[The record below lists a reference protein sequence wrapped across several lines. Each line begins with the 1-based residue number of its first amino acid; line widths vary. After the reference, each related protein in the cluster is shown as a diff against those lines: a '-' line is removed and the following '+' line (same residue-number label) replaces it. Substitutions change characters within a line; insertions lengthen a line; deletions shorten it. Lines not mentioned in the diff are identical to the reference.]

1 MWMVALIAG
10 LGAWLASATVE
21 AAVINVQPI
30 VVCNNNGTG
39 CAANPLTDA
48 NYEAFTDKI
57 LHQLFP
63 NVAVGD
69 TVAFLPVNT
78 FNSTAFNTIT
88 CTVSPCPQLQSLFAG
103 APFNNVPVPVDRGQS
118 ADPTVYNMW
127 FVDEIT
133 APTNSTLFGLG
144 AYPGN
149 GTVIHADRVIAT
161 DRLDILAH
169 ELGHN
174 FGFAGTADG
183 HLTDPNFLLA
193 HGDLRTVP
201 TALNQ
206 ISTDGLTGF
215 DRLPPS
221 ADAPAAQVNTLGDTP
236 FGNSSFFN
244 FEFNNSKPGVSLTTL
259 ILDISPIGTN
269 FVPPGGFFDP
279 TTLPPGLD
287 PFPLTFNNNPS
298 GTFTNCS
305 GLTTGDIT
313 AVGDLDGGQVLTLGF
328 TPGKVT
334 EGCAFSFS
342 IDIDLFAKIDQF
354 GATPAELQ
362 GSIFN
367 FTFSNGY
374 NIAAALAD
382 NVASTIFDPT
392 KIPVTAFRIA
402 DINDVV
408 PVPGTLLLVSLG
420 GITLAAW
427 RRRAR

>member
-1 MWMVALIAG
+1 
-10 LGAWLASATVE
+10 
-21 AAVINVQPI
+21 
-30 VVCNNNGTG
+30 
-39 CAANPLTDA
+39 
-48 NYEAFTDKI
+48 
-57 LHQLFP
+57 
-63 NVAVGD
+63 
-69 TVAFLPVNT
+69 
-78 FNSTAFNTIT
+78 
-88 CTVSPCPQLQSLFAG
+88 
-103 APFNNVPVPVDRGQS
+103 
-118 ADPTVYNMW
+118 MW

-133 APTNSTLFGLG
+133 ATNGTLFGLG

-149 GTVIHADRVIAT
+149 GVVIHADEVIAT
-161 DRLDILAH
+161 DRWDILAH

-183 HLTDPNFLLA
+183 HLTDPNFLMA
-193 HGDLRTVP
+193 HGLVRDIPTV
-201 TALNQ
+201 LGDV
-206 ISTDGLTGF
+206 STDGVTGL

-221 ADAPAAQVNTLGDTP
+221 ADAPAAEVNTLGDTP

-244 FEFNNSKPGVSLTTL
+244 FEFNNSKPGVSLTSL
-259 ILDISPIGTN
+259 VLDISPIGTS

-279 TTLPPGLD
+279 TTAPPGLD
-287 PFPLTFNNNPS
+287 PFPLTFNNNS
-298 GTFTNCS
+298 NGTFTNCS
-305 GLTTGDIT
+305 GLTTSDIT
-313 AVGDLDGGQVLTLGF
+313 ATGNLDGGQVLTLGF
-328 TPGKVT
+328 TPGSVT
-334 EGCAFSFS
+334 EGCSFSFS
-342 IDIDLFAKIDQF
+342 IDIDLFAKVDQF
-354 GATPAELQ
+354 GATPEELQ

-374 NIAAALAD
+374 DIAAALAD